1 MMKWLIVLVAVT
13 GLAGSAQ
20 GTEKAPLRPATR
32 SVGAVERLVV
42 ISVDGLRPDLLVRA
56 YVPNIRGLMRSG
68 SYTMW
73 ARTTAVSVTLP
84 SHVSMMTGVIPK
96 RHEIDWNR
104 DLPLARP
111 VYPKGS
117 TLLDL
122 AKRHGYTTAMV
133 AGKSKFELFERPG
146 SLDWCWVAPKDEGAA
161 ATGPTSKPGAREVSP
176 EEEWPEGSKKGK
188 AGGVVDGVVAEKA
201 AFFLRNYRPG
211 VTFVHLPNVDNV
223 GHGRGWGTPEQIVAV
238 EGADAAVGTLLRA
251 LRETGAIDSTLIIL
265 SADHGGAGRTHGPD
279 DPRSRHIPWIASG
292 PGVRR
297 DYDLTRHPNLV
308 VNTEDTFAT
317 GCYFLG
323 LRHSPRIDGKA
334 VREIVEV
341 EELLGV
347 AR

>member
-1 MMKWLIVLVAVT
+1 MLNCVFLLAVMSFT
-13 GLAGSAQ
+13 IPALA
-20 GTEKAPLRPATR
+20 TEAAPGKGPLRPATR
-32 SVGAVERLVV
+32 PVGAVERLVV

-56 YVPNIRGLMRSG
+56 YAPNIRGLMRSG

-122 AKRHGYTTAMV
+122 AKRYGYTTAMV

-146 SLDWCWVAPKDEGAA
+146 SLDWCWVAPKEPATTKPTTRQAGVVAA
-161 ATGPTSKPGAREVSP
+161 APDA
-176 EEEWPEGSKKGK
+176 EEEWPDDSKKAK
-188 AGGVVDGVVAEKA
+188 KESLSDGVVAEKA

-211 VTFVHLPNVDNV
+211 VTFVHLPHVDNV
-223 GHGRGWGTPEQIVAV
+223 GHAMGWGTPEQIVAV
-238 EGADAAVGTLLRA
+238 EAADAAVGTILRA

-265 SADHGGAGRTHGPD
+265 SADHGGAGGRTG
-279 DPRSRHIPWIASG
+279 RTIRGAGTSRGS
-292 PGVRR
+292 RR
-297 DYDLTRHPNLV
+297 GR
-308 VNTEDTFAT
+308 
-317 GCYFLG
+317 GCG
-323 LRHSPRIDGKA
+323 GIT
-334 VREIVEV
+334 I
-341 EELLGV
+341 
-347 AR
+347 